1 MTYSKKHGK
10 SEHDD
15 VEDAFEQELRE
26 KAREKLRDREE
37 ALHGPQH
44 ARSHSKTH
52 DRNTSEKTPR
62 HAKENRNTPSKT
74 SSSAS
79 LSNAN
84 FSASSFINSPL
95 ARLLLAVLILALLV
109 TIVASALSRCSQGKE
124 EIGETAEVPQ
134 SVEESQSADEPSI
147 EEEPEPV
154 SFTPSSQALDS
165 IPSSTKTEAFS
176 LSNASIPDISD
187 EQYSAIQKA
196 IDAASDQGDIGLVF
210 YSLETGRGI
219 SHNADTAVYGASSFK
234 GPYALYI
241 CETLIEPG
249 TISLDSSCAGT
260 TAYDPS
266 SYYNGGSYM
275 VSDLI
280 SDSII
285 YSDNNAYGSLRDSY
299 DNMGFDEWVTK
310 IGATDATYRADSWY
324 PWYCARS
331 SAKLWTEMYTYLES
345 DTETATYL
353 STLLGQ
359 TEESFIRSALEET
372 HALVEDKAGW
382 CADSDPSYN
391 GLCDAGIVTVDGHP
405 FVLSIMTGMPDS
417 DQNRLLLEDIARS
430 VFDTHEALA
439 S

>member
-1 MTYSKKHGK
+1 MTHSEKHSKP
-10 SEHDD
+10 EHNGT
-15 VEDAFEQELRE
+15 EDAFRQELRE
-26 KAREKLRDREE
+26 KARENLRDREE
-37 ALHGPQH
+37 ALHGPKH
-44 ARSHSKTH
+44 AESHRKTH
-52 DRNTSEKTPR
+52 NHGISGKTPR
-62 HAKENRNTPSKT
+62 HAKEDRDIPSKT
-74 SSSAS
+74 PFSTPLGNAS
-79 LSNAN
+79 
-84 FSASSFINSPL
+84 FSAGSFIGSPL
-95 ARLLLAVLILALLV
+95 ARLLLAVLILALLATFV
-109 TIVASALSRCSQGKE
+109 TSTMSRCSQGKDE
-124 EIGETAEVPQ
+124 VAQTAEAPQ
-134 SVEESQSADEPSI
+134 NMEEPQA

-154 SFTPSSQALDS
+154 SFTPSPQALDGV
-165 IPSSTKTEAFS
+165 PSSAKTEAFT
-176 LSNASIPDISD
+176 LSNASMPDISD

-196 IDAASDQGDIGLVF
+196 IDAASEQGDVGLVF
-210 YSLETGRGI
+210 YSLETGCGV
-219 SHNADTAVYGASSFK
+219 SYNADTTVYGASSFK

-266 SYYNGGSYM
+266 SYYNGGSYA

-299 DNMGFDEWVTK
+299 DSMGFDEWVTQ

-359 TEESFIRSALEET
+359 TEESFIRSALEDT
-372 HALVEDKAGW
+372 HALVKDKAGW

-391 GLCDAGIVTVDGHP
+391 GLCDAGIVTIDGHP

-417 DQNRLLLEDIARS
+417 NQNRLLFEDIARS
-430 VFDTHEALA
+430 VFETHEALTA
-439 S
+439 